1 MKRIGLTGGI
11 GSGKTTISKVF
22 ELLKVPIYNS
32 DKVAKNIISKNSYV
46 KHQITKN
53 FGKEVLI
60 NNKIDNKKLSI
71 LLFNDKKKIKII
83 NDIIHPLVKE
93 DFNSWCEK
101 KNHKYIIKE
110 SALIFSSNSYLELDE
125 IIFAKCPMELRIKR
139 VMKRD
144 NKTKKQVESIIN
156 NQNSDKFFEE
166 NCKYIIFNNEQVFL
180 TPQIIKLHKIFIK

>member
-46 KHQITKN
+46 KHQIIKN
-53 FGKEVLI
+53 FGKEVMI

-71 LLFNDKKKIKII
+71 LLFNDKKKIEII
-83 NDIIHPLVKE
+83 NDIIHPLVKQ

-101 KNHKYIIKE
+101 KNSKYIIKE

-166 NCKYIIFNNEQVFL
+166 NCKYIIFNNEKVLL
-180 TPQIIKLHKIFIK
+180 TPQIIKLHKVFIK